1 MEPGVGLPA
10 TEVTMALIGI
20 VAVLSAAIFCVM
32 LDPLPISKPVVASD
46 IAMATRVAVP
56 LFW

>member
-10 TEVTMALIGI
+10 TEVTMAFIGI
-20 VAVLSAAIFCVM
+20 VAVLSSAIFCVM
-32 LDPLPISKPVVASD
+32 LDPLPINRPVVASD

>member
-10 TEVTMALIGI
+10 TEVTIAFIGI
-20 VAVLSAAIFCVM
+20 FAVLSAAIFWVM
-32 LDPLPISKPVVASD
+32 LDPLPINTPVVASD
-46 IAMATRVAVP
+46 IAIATRVAVP

>member
-1 MEPGVGLPA
+1 
-10 TEVTMALIGI
+10 MALIGI

-32 LDPLPISKPVVASD
+32 LDPLPINKPVVASD